1 MVTRLGCLPR
11 EAQAHTP
18 TASLAADATPHNPT
32 HTCQAWGALGVEP
45 GPEPLTAKPGVEI
58 PPRSPWASP
67 QPPPRGAGAAGDQT
81 PEAGRAPPLPAS
93 QLPPAP
99 WPRLQAPTQA
109 PAKPCAGK
117 VPLICG
123 PACGHQAPP
132 AAPWPGTPGR
142 AARVGL
148 GSHTGTRGAAGRGRR
163 NRRVGRGPAAG
174 QTSPLRSVAEI
185 PCPHLGGGG
194 GQRTTLQCQVC
205 IYHLKKNPNPRFT
218 NYLLS

>member
-1 MVTRLGCLPR
+1 MQR
-11 EAQAHTP
+11 HT
-18 TASLAADATPHNPT
+18 TPLTP
-32 HTCQAWGALGVEP
+32 ARRGGPSGVEP

-99 WPRLQAPTQA
+99 WPRLQALTQA

-123 PACGHQAPP
+123 PACGQAEE
-132 AAPWPGTPGR
+132 GR
-142 AARVGL
+142 ARPPVATRHPRQPPGL
-148 GSHTGTRGAAGRGRR
+148 A
-163 NRRVGRGPAAG
+163 
-174 QTSPLRSVAEI
+174 
-185 PCPHLGGGG
+185 HLGGLPGLASEATMAPAVQRAGEEGTGGWGG
-194 GQRTTLQCQVC
+194 GRRRADKPSPVC
-205 IYHLKKNPNPRFT
+205 G
-218 NYLLS
+218 